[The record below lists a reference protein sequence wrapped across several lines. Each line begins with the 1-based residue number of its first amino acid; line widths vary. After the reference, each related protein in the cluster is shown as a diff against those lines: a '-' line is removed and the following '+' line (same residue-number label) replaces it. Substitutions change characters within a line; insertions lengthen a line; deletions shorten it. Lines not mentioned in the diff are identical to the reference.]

1 MKGSTQVRTRVAFK
15 CAAMLCAVTFDLLE
29 TSLVRAAAEEEDKS
43 LPPAYAAAALVLELE
58 QGGTHNMGGQLVR
71 CQAGQAVGIWVNSG
85 GPMLS
90 SPMLLLRA
98 AILGSW

>member
-1 MKGSTQVRTRVAFK
+1 MWLSNARLCCVRSPS
-15 CAAMLCAVTFDLLE
+15 DLLE
-29 TSLVRAAAEEEDKS
+29 TSLVRAAAEEDKS